1 MAAPPR
7 SGPSRWLRLAGR
19 SGRWLALVATIVLA
33 WPGAVGSWASA
44 VLPSASP
51 FVAVASV
58 LARAA
63 GWMALLA
70 LPVAVLSW
78 FRPRW
83 LCRHACPLGLLLDL
97 VEGRRPRRA
106 EASRPRRPVLGRAAA
121 LLAFGG
127 ALLGYPWFLWMD
139 PLAVGPAFLHA
150 WRPPLAAPTLA
161 AGLVLPAILL
171 LGLVAP
177 RLWCRH
183 LCPLGG
189 TLDWI
194 QWVRRKLRRPNRNAR
209 QNAPAAGP
217 GPLGD
222 RRAFLAAGAGLAGAA
237 VLRAASDRSRTV
249 LRPPGSRDEVRF
261 AGLCVRCGNCGQAC
275 PSRIIE
281 PDWRAEGGVAAW
293 LAPRLRFDQDYCRED
308 CRRCGEVC
316 PSGAI
321 ASLTMEE
328 KRRHLIGR
336 AVVEGKICLLAQ
348 GRECTACLAACPYEA
363 LVMASRDGGFTNEP
377 LVVPDRCNGC
387 GACESVCPTRPTR
400 AITVRGQPDRRT

>member
-1 MAAPPR
+1 MAPHPR

-19 SGRWLALVATIVLA
+19 SGRWLALGATIALA
-33 WPGAVGSWASA
+33 WPGAAVSWLSA

-83 LCRHACPLGLLLDL
+83 LCRHACPLGLLLDV
-97 VEGRRPRRA
+97 VEALRTRHAEAPRR
-106 EASRPRRPVLGRAAA
+106 RWPVLGRAAA

-127 ALLGYPWFLWMD
+127 ALLGYPWFLWTD

-150 WRPPLAAPTLA
+150 WRAPLAAPTLA

-171 LGLVAP
+171 LGLVTP

-194 QWVRRKLRRPNRNAR
+194 QWARRKLRRASRG
-209 QNAPAAGP
+209 APLEADAAGP
-217 GPLGD
+217 GLLGD
-222 RRAFLAAGAGLAGAA
+222 RRAFLAAGVGLAGAA
-237 VLRAASDRSRTV
+237 ALRAASGRTQAV
-249 LRPPGSRDEVRF
+249 LRPPGSRDEIRF

-275 PSRIIE
+275 PSGIIE
-281 PDWRAEGGVAAW
+281 PDLRAEGGLAAW
-293 LAPRLRFDQDYCRED
+293 LAPGLRFDRAYCRED

-321 ASLTMEE
+321 DCQTLEE
-328 KRRHLIGR
+328 KHRHLIGI
-336 AVVEGKICLLAQ
+336 AVVEESLCLLAQ
-348 GRECTACLAACPYEA
+348 GRECTACLAACPFKA

-377 LVVPDRCNGC
+377 LVLPDRCNGC
-387 GACESVCPTRPTR
+387 GACESVCPTRPAR
-400 AITVRGQPDRRT
+400 AITVRVRPAK